1 MKRIFHGVTLFLL
14 LALVCTEAR
23 ARSRKQKWIKIRSPH
38 FIVFT
43 DGRYSEG
50 RDIAE
55 HFERIREVFL
65 KLSPAIHVDPAEPVR
80 ILAVKDEHD
89 LKQLLPGY
97 WAHKGQA
104 HPDGLFVA
112 GRDRNYVALRMDANA
127 NDGYHVV
134 YHEYVH
140 LLESMNFSALPVWV
154 SEGLAEFYA
163 EARIEGKEVK
173 LGYPI
178 AGHIELLRRG
188 AWVPLPKLLTATHS
202 SPLYNENNLASI
214 FYAESWELTHYLLT
228 ARNRGLQSEFLKY
241 IQLYEQGVPS
251 LKAAQQTFGDLH
263 ELRNKL
269 SDDFHTVTFSYLIV
283 KATIAGGKAKY
294 PSHAMSPAARDAVV
308 GDFYVRT
315 DRPQEAREAL
325 DQAIRLNP
333 KVAAPYVSLGLLALE
348 QQNQALAMKWLSQAV
363 ALHSKDYLAYYYHA
377 NLLLSHEGLPG
388 EAQAVT
394 DVNRCLALNPN
405 FAEGFRLLAQLYTM
419 QDEKLSVA
427 EAVARR
433 AIELKPGAA
442 SNYLTL
448 GMVLL
453 RQQKFAKAEAEGQ
466 KAMSLART
474 DDERSRAQDFVR
486 QVKQMRSQ
494 VAAEEQMPAPANV
507 SVPGATAPT
516 TGSVPAASG
525 GRVRIQTVN
534 PAGGLPKWL
543 QALIVS
549 GPVRG
554 LRCRGKE
561 LTFLLMVNGMG
572 VPLIAPNE
580 KQVHYVGFPANAM
593 SDSPCAFLKG
603 RRVTVHFRPMQGKPY
618 AGQVL
623 EVDLTH

>member
-1 MKRIFHGVTLFLL
+1 MRRSFRGLVLVLLVT
-14 LALVCTEAR
+14 LVCTAVK
-23 ARSRKQKWIKIRSPH
+23 ARSSHQKWIEIRSPH

-65 KLSPAIHVDPAEPVR
+65 KLSPSIHVDPAEPVR
-80 ILAVKDEHD
+80 ILAARDEHD

-112 GRDRNYVALRMDANA
+112 GRDRNYVALRMDVNA

-140 LLESMNFSALPVWV
+140 LLESMNFSSLPVWV

-178 AGHIELLRRG
+178 AEHIELLRRG

-251 LKAAQQTFGDLH
+251 LKAARQTFGS
-263 ELRNKL
+263 LRALRKKL
-269 SDDFHTVTFSYLIV
+269 SDDFHSVTFSYLIV

-294 PSHAMSPAARDAVV
+294 PHHVMSPAARDAVI

-315 DRPQEAREAL
+315 DRPQEARETL
-325 DQAIRLNP
+325 DQAIRLDP
-333 KVAAPYVSLGLLALE
+333 KLAAPYESLGLLALE
-348 QQNQALAMKWLSQAV
+348 QRNQALAMKWFSRAV
-363 ALHSKDYLAYYYHA
+363 ALNSKDYLAYYYHA
-377 NLLLSHEGLPG
+377 NLLLSQRGLPG
-388 EAQAVT
+388 DAQAVT

-419 QDEKLSVA
+419 KDEKLSVA

-433 AIELKPGAA
+433 AIELKPGSA

-448 GMVLL
+448 GIVLL
-453 RQQKFAKAEAEGQ
+453 RQQKFAKAEAVGK
-466 KAMSLART
+466 KAVSLARS
-474 DDERSRAQDFVR
+474 DEERSRAQDFVR
-486 QVKQMRSQ
+486 QAKQIQSQ

-507 SVPGATAPT
+507 SVPRSTAPST
-516 TGSVPAASG
+516 ASVPPASG
-525 GRVRIQTVN
+525 GAGTQVVN
-534 PAGGLPKWL
+534 PGGGFPKWL
-543 QALIVS
+543 QAIIVS

-554 LRCRGKE
+554 LRCTGKE

-580 KQVHYVGFPANAM
+580 KQVHYVGFPPDAM
-593 SDSPCAFLKG
+593 SHSPCAFLKG